1 MDCGMIFEYLDSGKR
16 KSIHFTVN
24 ENGMSILRKCLT
36 QHGRYVNKNSRI
48 IVNGKLKS
56 EWFGK

>member
-1 MDCGMIFEYLDSGKR
+1 MIFEYLDSGKR